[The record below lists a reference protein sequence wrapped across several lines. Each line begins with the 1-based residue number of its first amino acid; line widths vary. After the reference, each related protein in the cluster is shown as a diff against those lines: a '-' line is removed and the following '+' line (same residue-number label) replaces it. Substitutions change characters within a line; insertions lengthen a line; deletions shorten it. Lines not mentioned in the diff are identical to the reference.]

1 MIEVHDEGS
10 GIAEELRDEVFER
23 FRKARPNSP
32 GAGLGLAIVRQ
43 VARVHGGEVCVRPG
57 PGCRVEISLPARG

>member
-1 MIEVHDEGS
+1 VIEVNDEGP
-10 GIAEELRDEVFER
+10 GVADELREEVFER

-57 PGCRVEISLPARG
+57 PGCRVEISLPAWG